1 MYSRT
6 FGPAAASTFLGA
18 LLLGLTGC
26 GGDSS
31 QGNTN
36 TTTETATPTVPA
48 TTTETSTVTAPAS
61 PSATTPSATTP
72 SETTPDSPSASTSAL
87 PIRFKMPNEVG
98 RTLQEAQDDVQRVS
112 GNPALF
118 TTSTDARGANR
129 SQVIDSNWVVCS
141 QSEEPG
147 NSQNQESQ
155 ISFDVVKIG
164 EDCP

>member
-36 TTTETATPTVPA
+36 TTTETVTATPTVPA

-61 PSATTPSATTP
+61 PSATTP

-112 GNPALF
+112 GNPAFF

-147 NSQNQESQ
+147 SSQNQESQ

>member
-61 PSATTPSATTP
+61 PSATTPS
-72 SETTPDSPSASTSAL
+72 ETTPDSPSASTSAL

-112 GNPALF
+112 GNPAFF